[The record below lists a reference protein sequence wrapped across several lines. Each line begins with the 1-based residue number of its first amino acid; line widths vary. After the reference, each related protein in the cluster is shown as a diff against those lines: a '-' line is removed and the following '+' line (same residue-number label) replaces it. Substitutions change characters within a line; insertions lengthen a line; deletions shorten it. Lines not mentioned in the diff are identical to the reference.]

1 VNDSSRS
8 PKLRDWHLDRWAIVY
23 VRQSTPQQVNDHQES
38 TARQYA
44 LAGRAVDLGWSAERV
59 LVIDEDLGRS
69 GQSVEGR
76 LGFQRLLAEVAL
88 DRVGLILGLEMSRLA
103 RSNKDWHHL
112 LELCAR
118 FRTLL
123 ADADGL
129 YDPTDHNDRLL
140 LGLHGMMSEAELH
153 VLKERMYQGKLNKA
167 RRGELLGTPPIGYV
181 RLLSGDWAID
191 PDEQVRA
198 TVHLIF
204 DEFDRQG
211 TLQGLLRYLA
221 SHKILIPVRPTS
233 GANRGNLEW
242 RRPNRMTLQNLLHHP
257 TYAGAYRYGHRPVDP
272 RRKRPGRPGTGK
284 RNRRPEECL
293 VLIWDRHPAYITRAR
308 FEANQDRLEANR
320 ARQDRPGAPRQGSSL
335 LAGLIRCGL
344 CGRRMLV
351 QYAGANDRLS
361 YRCTRGSGDY
371 AEPQCQCLSGPFLD
385 GFIREQILS
394 AVAPAALEA
403 SLSAVAEVARERS
416 ELSRQWRL
424 RLERARYE
432 AERAARQ
439 YQACEPEN
447 RLVGRELERRWE
459 ESLTLQRQVEL
470 EYERWQRSTPGRLS
484 ADDERAIRS
493 LASDLP
499 TVWHATTTTPAERK
513 KIARLMIEQ
522 ISVSVDKASERVDVA
537 IHWVGGLVQAHGLNR
552 PVGRYEQRSDYPRLV
567 TRIRSLCEER
577 LSSATIAER
586 LNTEGFKP
594 PKRTDRFSGLMVSRL
609 RSRLDLMRRER
620 HGSPEGLERD
630 EYRPTGLARKLGFR
644 RDTIRWWVRAGYVTE
659 RKDAQGHHVI
669 WADAAELKRLRELHR
684 LLGTRT
690 AEGLAEL
697 KKPRPRPE
705 R

>member
-1 VNDSSRS
+1 MNDPSRS

-23 VRQSTPQQVNDHQES
+23 VRQSTPQQVIDHQES

-44 LAGRAVDLGWSAERV
+44 LADRAVDLGWSAGQV
-59 LVIDEDLGRS
+59 QVIDEDLGRS

-103 RSNKDWHHL
+103 RSCKDWHHL

-129 YDPTDHNDRLL
+129 YDPADHNDRLL

-181 RLLSGDWAID
+181 RLPSGEWAID

-221 SHKILIPVRPTS
+221 SHKIRIPVRPTS

-293 VLIWDRHPAYITRAR
+293 VLIRDRHPAYITWGR

-351 QYAGANDRLS
+351 QYSGAKDRLS

-385 GFIREQILS
+385 GFIRDQILS

-403 SLSAVAEVARERS
+403 SLSAVAEVERERS
-416 ELSRQWRL
+416 DLSRQWRL
-424 RLERARYE
+424 RLERASYE
-432 AERAARQ
+432 AERSARQ

-459 ESLTLQRQVEL
+459 ESLTLQKQVEL

-493 LASDLP
+493 LAADLP
-499 TVWHATTTTPAERK
+499 SVWHAATTTPVERK
-513 KIARLMIEQ
+513 KIARLLIEHV
-522 ISVSVDKASERVDVA
+522 SVSVDKASERVDVEV
-537 IHWVGGLVQAHGLNR
+537 HWAGGLVQTHTLNR

-567 TRIRSLCEER
+567 SRLRVLCEGR
-577 LSSATIAER
+577 LSPVEIAER
-586 LNTEGFKP
+586 LNAEGFVP
-594 PKRTDRFSGLMVSRL
+594 PKRADRFSGPMVWRLASRL
-609 RSRLDLMRRER
+609 GLKWRER
-620 HGSPEGLERD
+620 HGSPEGLGQD
-630 EYRPTGLARKLGFR
+630 EYRPKSLALRLDVG
-644 RDTIRWWVRAGYVTE
+644 RDTVRWWVRAGYMTT
-659 RKDAQGHHVI
+659 RKDEQGHHVI
-669 WADAAELKRLRELHR
+669 WADEAELQRLRDLHR
-684 LLGTRT
+684 LLGTRV
-690 AEGLAEL
+690 AEGLADL
-697 KKPRPRPE
+697 KRPKPRPE

>member
-1 VNDSSRS
+1 VNEISRS
-8 PKLRDWHLDRWAIVY
+8 SKLKDWHLDRWAIVY

-44 LAGRAVDLGWSAERV
+44 LANRAIDLGWSAERV
-59 LVIDEDLGRS
+59 LVIDDDLGRS

-103 RSNKDWHHL
+103 RSCKDWHHL

-129 YDPTDHNDRLL
+129 YDPGDHNDRLL

-153 VLKERMYQGKLNKA
+153 ILKERMYQGKLNKA

-181 RLLSGDWAID
+181 RLLSGEWAID
-191 PDEQVRA
+191 PDEQVQA
-198 TVHLIF
+198 TVHLVF

-211 TLQGLLRYLA
+211 TIQGLLRYLA
-221 SHKILIPVRPTS
+221 SHKIRIPVRPIS
-233 GANRGNLEW
+233 GTNRGNLEW

-257 TYAGAYRYGHRPVDP
+257 TYAGAYRYGHRPADP

-293 VLIWDRHPAYITRAR
+293 VLIRDRHPAYITWAR

-320 ARQDRPGAPRQGSSL
+320 ARQDRPGAPRRGASL
-335 LAGLIRCGL
+335 LAGLLRCGL

-351 QYAGANDRLS
+351 AYTGADGRLS

-371 AEPQCQCLSGPFLD
+371 AEPQCQCLSGSVLD
-385 GFIREQILS
+385 GFIREQILA

-403 SLSAVAEVARERS
+403 SLAAVAEVARERS

-424 RLERARYE
+424 RLERARYD

-459 ESLTLQRQVEL
+459 ESLTLQKQVEL
-470 EYERWQRSTPGRLS
+470 EYERWQRSALGRLS

-499 TVWHATTTTPAERK
+499 AVWHAVTTTPVERK
-513 KIARLMIEQ
+513 KIARLLIEHV
-522 ISVSVDKASERVDVA
+522 SVSVDKASERVDVE
-537 IHWVGGLVQAHGLNR
+537 IHWAGGLMQAHTLSR
-552 PVGRYEQRSDYPRLV
+552 PVYAYERRSDYPQLV
-567 TRIRSLCEER
+567 TRLRSLCDER
-577 LSSATIAER
+577 LSSAAIAER
-586 LNTEGFKP
+586 LNAEGFTP
-594 PKRTDRFSGLMVSRL
+594 PKRAVRFSSLMVSRL
-609 RSRLDLMRRER
+609 RSRLDLKRRER
-620 HGSPEGLERD
+620 HGSPESLGTD
-630 EYRPTGLARKLGFR
+630 EYRPKSLAMRLGVR
-644 RDTIRWWVRAGYVTE
+644 RDTVRWWVRAGYVTT

-669 WADAAELKRLRELHR
+669 WANAAELRRLEALHQ

-697 KKPRPRPE
+697 KKPRPAPE
-705 R
+705 L